1 MAEERRELRKQI
13 YSGIN
18 SEHQQCTDEWLVQK
32 WPDFFEQL
40 FQRRKQEPDKAMAL
54 LKRMIETR
62 ATPTYKY
69 NAIAT
74 GETSEFIPPR
84 SLSNEELDT
93 LNKLLPIYEAKL
105 NDI

>member
-40 FQRRKQEPDKAMAL
+40 FQRRKQEPGKAMAL

-69 NAIAT
+69 DIA
-74 GETSEFIPPR
+74 
-84 SLSNEELDT
+84 
-93 LNKLLPIYEAKL
+93 
-105 NDI
+105 